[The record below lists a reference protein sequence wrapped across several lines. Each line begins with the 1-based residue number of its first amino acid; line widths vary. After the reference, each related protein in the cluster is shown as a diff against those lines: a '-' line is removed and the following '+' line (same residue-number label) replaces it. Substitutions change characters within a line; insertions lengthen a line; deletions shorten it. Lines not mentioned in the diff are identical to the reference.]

1 MECSTIKI
9 IRRNKKMNKEKL
21 ELLRGILANA
31 LLNYEDYD
39 GNDDVDNALSN
50 AKDEIDNFLEEVL

>member
-1 MECSTIKI
+1 
-9 IRRNKKMNKEKL
+9 MNKEKL

-31 LLNYEDYD
+31 LLNYDDYD